1 MVNVSLDRMGSW
13 SNCYGTELLQVKGPQ
28 EWMQEIAIRATG
40 MSGQIFADNNCDQGQ
55 DTTIV
60 KHYFRQQNKVKCM

>member
-1 MVNVSLDRMGSW
+1 
-13 SNCYGTELLQVKGPQ
+13 
-28 EWMQEIAIRATG
+28 MQEIAIRATG

-60 KHYFRQQNKVKCM
+60 KHYFRQQNKVKGREQRCE